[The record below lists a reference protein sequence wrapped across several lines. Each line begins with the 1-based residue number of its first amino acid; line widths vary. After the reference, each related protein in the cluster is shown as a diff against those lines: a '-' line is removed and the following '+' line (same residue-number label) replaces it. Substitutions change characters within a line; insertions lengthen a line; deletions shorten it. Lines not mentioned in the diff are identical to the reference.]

1 MAQFLAPL
9 FFRFALCICRAIS
22 RSRTSGSLATL
33 LRSSTSLVVQAPSRV
48 CTCRLCACAVHTCE
62 PSRRTLEPRRPPDL
76 FPSRLEPGWMAP
88 EVEAGQ
94 PYDVSSDIY
103 GLGMVLCRI
112 LEFAS
117 VIYDIVYGLVIE
129 KCLDRPPTPPRH
141 CIVSHSNS
149 LPLTVRC

>member
-1 MAQFLAPL
+1 
-9 FFRFALCICRAIS
+9 
-22 RSRTSGSLATL
+22 
-33 LRSSTSLVVQAPSRV
+33 
-48 CTCRLCACAVHTCE
+48 
-62 PSRRTLEPRRPPDL
+62 
-76 FPSRLEPGWMAP
+76 MAP
-88 EVEAGQ
+88 EVAAGQ

-117 VIYDIVYGLVIE
+117 VIYDIVHDLVIE

>member
-1 MAQFLAPL
+1 
-9 FFRFALCICRAIS
+9 
-22 RSRTSGSLATL
+22 
-33 LRSSTSLVVQAPSRV
+33 
-48 CTCRLCACAVHTCE
+48 
-62 PSRRTLEPRRPPDL
+62 
-76 FPSRLEPGWMAP
+76 MAP
-88 EVEAGQ
+88 EVAAGQ

>member
-1 MAQFLAPL
+1 
-9 FFRFALCICRAIS
+9 
-22 RSRTSGSLATL
+22 
-33 LRSSTSLVVQAPSRV
+33 
-48 CTCRLCACAVHTCE
+48 
-62 PSRRTLEPRRPPDL
+62 
-76 FPSRLEPGWMAP
+76 MAP
-88 EVEAGQ
+88 EVAAGQ

-117 VIYDIVYGLVIE
+117 VIYDIVYDLVIE
-129 KCLDRPPTPPRH
+129 KCVDRPPTPPRH